1 MLLVEPDAGG
11 QTRTATMTLP
21 RGADN
26 DIGSAPSIE
35 PRLRACQ
42 RAMDEKL
49 FPEASRCAAWRQ
61 EASGRQ
67 EKGSI
72 PDAADLLSAAATPG
86 RRMTTRLRRNPTP
99 GMSSEEDRE
108 DAAPSEP
115 NAGYVKKIRPV
126 VSRVSAPTG
135 VQS

>member
-42 RAMDEKL
+42 GAMDEKL

-72 PDAADLLSAAATPG
+72 PDAV
-86 RRMTTRLRRNPTP
+86 
-99 GMSSEEDRE
+99 
-108 DAAPSEP
+108 
-115 NAGYVKKIRPV
+115 GYVFRGRQRRRGAVGTQRRVCKKN
-126 VSRVSAPTG
+126 SARRFPRFG
-135 VQS
+135 PDWGPKLK